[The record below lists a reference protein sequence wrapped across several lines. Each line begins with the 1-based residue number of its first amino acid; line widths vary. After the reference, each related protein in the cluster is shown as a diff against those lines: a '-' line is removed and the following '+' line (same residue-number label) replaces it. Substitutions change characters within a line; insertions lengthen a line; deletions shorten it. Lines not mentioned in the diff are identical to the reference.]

1 MTLNAQIEA
10 ILFVAGEPITLDEMA
25 RAMQVE
31 LEPAMNALLDVQVAL
46 DDRGSG
52 LQVVHIAGGYQL
64 ATRPD
69 VAEVIGRLLAR
80 TASKLSRAALET
92 LAIIAYRQ
100 PVTQPEIEAVRGV
113 QVNGVVKTL
122 LERKLIAEAG
132 RKAAIGRPILYAT
145 TQEFLHYFALQD
157 LSELPI
163 LEEAGD
169 PSQALVSPKPELVGV
184 VSEDS
189 SAEADASHGEELIES
204 AVTDE
209 VH

>member
-169 PSQALVSPKPELVGV
+169 PSQALVSPTPELGGV